1 MLERREEILSLLRT
15 QEKVTVHE
23 LSEHFHCSEVTIRT
37 DLRELESEGRLE
49 RTHLL
54 SASTASASMQASP
67 PSPTLRCR

>member
-37 DLRELESEGRLE
+37 DLRELE
-49 RTHLL
+49 
-54 SASTASASMQASP
+54 
-67 PSPTLRCR
+67 